1 MADAFDAPGTV
12 KPFGIFSSAAW
23 QPEGKVLHVSGQV
36 AQDATG
42 SVMGKGDIR
51 AQTRQVLENIRT
63 VLASAGGTM
72 DDVARVT
79 VYVTGM
85 SGLAQLHRGRGQ
97 GLRRRQPAHTAGYAH
112 SRAVRALTPFGGG
125 PVKSKSATQRAQSLA
140 PQATLFPSGLTSG
153 RQPGISRF

>member
-36 AQDATG
+36 AQDTTG
-42 SVMGKGDIR
+42 AVMGKGDIR

-63 VLASAGGTM
+63 VLAAAGGTM

-79 VYVTGM
+79 VYVTDM
-85 SGLAQLHRGRGQ
+85 SGLAQIHE
-97 GLRRRQPAHTAGYAH
+97 
-112 SRAVRALTPFGGG
+112 VRAQYFRRPYPASTLVE
-125 PVKSKSATQRAQSLA
+125 VKRLVKPEYLIEIDAVAVIPADRVKR
-140 PQATLFPSGLTSG
+140 PS
-153 RQPGISRF
+153 

>member
-79 VYVTGM
+79 VYVTDM
-85 SGLAQLHRGRGQ
+85 SGLAQIHEVRGQ
-97 GLRRRQPAHTAGYAH
+97 YFRRPYPASTLVEVKRLVKPEYLIEID
-112 SRAVRALTPFGGG
+112 AVAVIPADR
-125 PVKSKSATQRAQSLA
+125 VKR
-140 PQATLFPSGLTSG
+140 PS
-153 RQPGISRF
+153 

>member
-36 AQDATG
+36 AQDTTG
-42 SVMGKGDIR
+42 AVMGKGDIR

-63 VLASAGGTM
+63 VLAAAGGTM

-79 VYVTGM
+79 VYVTDM
-85 SGLAQLHRGRGQ
+85 SGLAQIHEVRGQ
-97 GLRRRQPAHTAGYAH
+97 YFRRPYPASTLVEVKRLVKPEYLIEID
-112 SRAVRALTPFGGG
+112 AVAVIPADR
-125 PVKSKSATQRAQSLA
+125 VKR
-140 PQATLFPSGLTSG
+140 PS
-153 RQPGISRF
+153 

>member
-12 KPFGIFSSAAW
+12 KPFGIFSGAAW

-63 VLASAGGTM
+63 VLAGAGGTM

-79 VYVTGM
+79 VYVTDM
-85 SGLAQLHRGRGQ
+85 SGLGQIHEVRGQ
-97 GLRRRQPAHTAGYAH
+97 YFRRPYPASTLVEVKRLVKPEYLIEID
-112 SRAVRALTPFGGG
+112 AVAVIPADR
-125 PVKSKSATQRAQSLA
+125 VKR
-140 PQATLFPSGLTSG
+140 PS
-153 RQPGISRF
+153 

>member
-36 AQDATG
+36 AQDTTG

-63 VLASAGGTM
+63 VLAGAGGTM

-79 VYVTGM
+79 VYVTDM
-85 SGLAQLHRGRGQ
+85 SGLAQIHE
-97 GLRRRQPAHTAGYAH
+97 
-112 SRAVRALTPFGGG
+112 VRAQYFRRPYPASTLVE
-125 PVKSKSATQRAQSLA
+125 VKRLVKPEYLIEIDAVAVIPADRVKR
-140 PQATLFPSGLTSG
+140 TS
-153 RQPGISRF
+153 

>member
-72 DDVARVT
+72 ADVARVT
-79 VYVTGM
+79 VYVTDM
-85 SGLAQLHRGRGQ
+85 SGLAQIHE
-97 GLRRRQPAHTAGYAH
+97 
-112 SRAVRALTPFGGG
+112 VRAQYFRRPYPASTLVE
-125 PVKSKSATQRAQSLA
+125 VKRLVKPEYLIEIDAVAVIPADRVKR
-140 PQATLFPSGLTSG
+140 PS
-153 RQPGISRF
+153 

>member
-42 SVMGKGDIR
+42 AIMGTGDIR

-63 VLASAGGTM
+63 VLAGAGGTM

-79 VYVTGM
+79 VYVTDM
-85 SGLAQLHRGRGQ
+85 SGLAQIHE
-97 GLRRRQPAHTAGYAH
+97 
-112 SRAVRALTPFGGG
+112 VRAQYFRRPYPASTLVE
-125 PVKSKSATQRAQSLA
+125 VKRLVKPEYLIEIDAVAVIPADRVKR
-140 PQATLFPSGLTSG
+140 PS
-153 RQPGISRF
+153 

>member
-42 SVMGKGDIR
+42 AVMGKGDIT

-63 VLASAGGTM
+63 VLAGAGGTM

-79 VYVTGM
+79 VYVTDM
-85 SGLAQLHRGRGQ
+85 SGLAQIHEVRGQ
-97 GLRRRQPAHTAGYAH
+97 YFRRPYPASTLVEVKRLVKPEYLIEID
-112 SRAVRALTPFGGG
+112 AVAVIPADR
-125 PVKSKSATQRAQSLA
+125 VKR
-140 PQATLFPSGLTSG
+140 PS
-153 RQPGISRF
+153 

>member
-42 SVMGKGDIR
+42 AVMGKDDIR

-63 VLASAGGTM
+63 VLAGVGGTM

-79 VYVTGM
+79 VYVTDM
-85 SGLAQLHRGRGQ
+85 SGLAQIHEVRGQ
-97 GLRRRQPAHTAGYAH
+97 YFRRPYPASTLVEVKRLVKPDYLIEID
-112 SRAVRALTPFGGG
+112 AVAVIPADR
-125 PVKSKSATQRAQSLA
+125 VKR
-140 PQATLFPSGLTSG
+140 TS
-153 RQPGISRF
+153 

>member
-42 SVMGKGDIR
+42 AIMGTGDIR
-51 AQTRQVLENIRT
+51 AQTRQVIENIRT
-63 VLASAGGTM
+63 VLAAAGGTL

-79 VYVTGM
+79 VYVTDM
-85 SGLAQLHRGRGQ
+85 SGLGQIHEVRGQ
-97 GLRRRQPAHTAGYAH
+97 YFRRPYPASTLVEVKRLVKPEYLIEID
-112 SRAVRALTPFGGG
+112 AVAVIPADR
-125 PVKSKSATQRAQSLA
+125 VKR
-140 PQATLFPSGLTSG
+140 PS
-153 RQPGISRF
+153 

>member
-36 AQDATG
+36 AQDTTG

-63 VLASAGGTM
+63 VLAAAGGTM

-79 VYVTGM
+79 VYVTDM
-85 SGLAQLHRGRGQ
+85 SGLAQIHE
-97 GLRRRQPAHTAGYAH
+97 
-112 SRAVRALTPFGGG
+112 VRAQYFRRPYPASTLVE
-125 PVKSKSATQRAQSLA
+125 VKRLVKPEYLIEIDAVAVIPADRVKR
-140 PQATLFPSGLTSG
+140 PS
-153 RQPGISRF
+153 

>member
-42 SVMGKGDIR
+42 AVMGKGDIT

-63 VLASAGGTM
+63 VLAGAGGTM

-79 VYVTGM
+79 VYVTDM
-85 SGLAQLHRGRGQ
+85 SGLAQIHE
-97 GLRRRQPAHTAGYAH
+97 
-112 SRAVRALTPFGGG
+112 VRAQYFQRPYPASTLVEVRRL
-125 PVKSKSATQRAQSLA
+125 VKPEYLIEIDAVAVIPADRGKR
-140 PQATLFPSGLTSG
+140 PS
-153 RQPGISRF
+153 

>member
-79 VYVTGM
+79 VYVTDM
-85 SGLAQLHRGRGQ
+85 SGLAQIHE
-97 GLRRRQPAHTAGYAH
+97 
-112 SRAVRALTPFGGG
+112 VRAQYFRRPYPASTLVE
-125 PVKSKSATQRAQSLA
+125 VKRLVKPEYLIEIDAVAVIPADRVKR
-140 PQATLFPSGLTSG
+140 PS
-153 RQPGISRF
+153 

>member
-42 SVMGKGDIR
+42 ALVGKGDIR

-63 VLASAGGTM
+63 VLAGAGGTM

-79 VYVTGM
+79 VYVTDM
-85 SGLAQLHRGRGQ
+85 SGLGQ
-97 GLRRRQPAHTAGYAH
+97 IHE
-112 SRAVRALTPFGGG
+112 VRAQYFRRPYPASTLVEVRSL
-125 PVKSKSATQRAQSLA
+125 VKPEYLIEIDAVAVIPADRVKR
-140 PQATLFPSGLTSG
+140 PS
-153 RQPGISRF
+153 

>member
-79 VYVTGM
+79 VYVTDM
-85 SGLAQLHRGRGQ
+85 SGLAQIHE
-97 GLRRRQPAHTAGYAH
+97 
-112 SRAVRALTPFGGG
+112 VRAQYFRRPYPASTLVEVRSL
-125 PVKSKSATQRAQSLA
+125 VKPEYLIEIDAVAVIPADRVKR
-140 PQATLFPSGLTSG
+140 PS
-153 RQPGISRF
+153 

>member
-42 SVMGKGDIR
+42 AVMGKGDIR
-51 AQTRQVLENIRT
+51 GQTRQVLENIRT
-63 VLASAGGTM
+63 VLAGAGGTM

-79 VYVTGM
+79 VYVTDK
-85 SGLAQLHRGRGQ
+85 SGLGQ
-97 GLRRRQPAHTAGYAH
+97 IHE
-112 SRAVRALTPFGGG
+112 VRAQYFRRPYPASTLVE
-125 PVKSKSATQRAQSLA
+125 VKRLVKPEYLIEIDAVAVIPADRVKR
-140 PQATLFPSGLTSG
+140 PS
-153 RQPGISRF
+153 

>member
-79 VYVTGM
+79 VYVTDM
-85 SGLAQLHRGRGQ
+85 SGLGQIHEVRGQ
-97 GLRRRQPAHTAGYAH
+97 YFRRPYPASTLVEVKRLVKPEYLIEID
-112 SRAVRALTPFGGG
+112 AVAVIPADR
-125 PVKSKSATQRAQSLA
+125 VKR
-140 PQATLFPSGLTSG
+140 PS
-153 RQPGISRF
+153 

>member
-23 QPEGKVLHVSGQV
+23 QPEGKVLHIAGQV

-42 SVMGKGDIR
+42 ALVGKDDIR

-63 VLASAGGTM
+63 VLAAAGGTM

-79 VYVTGM
+79 VYVTDM
-85 SGLAQLHRGRGQ
+85 SGLGQIHEVRGQ
-97 GLRRRQPAHTAGYAH
+97 YFRRPYPASTLVEVKRLVKPDYLIEID
-112 SRAVRALTPFGGG
+112 AVAVIPADR
-125 PVKSKSATQRAQSLA
+125 VKR
-140 PQATLFPSGLTSG
+140 TS
-153 RQPGISRF
+153 

>member
-23 QPEGKVLHVSGQV
+23 QPEGKVLHIAGQV

-42 SVMGKGDIR
+42 ALVGKDDIR

-63 VLASAGGTM
+63 VLAGVGGTM

-79 VYVTGM
+79 VYVTDM
-85 SGLAQLHRGRGQ
+85 SGLAQIHEVRGQ
-97 GLRRRQPAHTAGYAH
+97 YFRRPYPASTLVEVKRLVKPEYLIEID
-112 SRAVRALTPFGGG
+112 AVAVIPADRVRRP
-125 PVKSKSATQRAQSLA
+125 P
-140 PQATLFPSGLTSG
+140 
-153 RQPGISRF
+153 

>member
-63 VLASAGGTM
+63 VLAAGGGTM

-79 VYVTGM
+79 VYVTDM
-85 SGLAQLHRGRGQ
+85 SGLGQIHEVRGQ
-97 GLRRRQPAHTAGYAH
+97 YFRRPYPASTLVEVKRLVKPEYLIEID
-112 SRAVRALTPFGGG
+112 AVAVIPADR
-125 PVKSKSATQRAQSLA
+125 VKR
-140 PQATLFPSGLTSG
+140 PS
-153 RQPGISRF
+153 

>member
-23 QPEGKVLHVSGQV
+23 QPEGKVLHIAGQV

-42 SVMGKGDIR
+42 ALVGKDDIR

-63 VLASAGGTM
+63 VLAGVGGTM

-79 VYVTGM
+79 VYVTDM
-85 SGLAQLHRGRGQ
+85 SGLAQIHEVRGQ
-97 GLRRRQPAHTAGYAH
+97 YFRRPYPASTLVEVKRLVKPEYLIEID
-112 SRAVRALTPFGGG
+112 AVAVIPADR
-125 PVKSKSATQRAQSLA
+125 VKR
-140 PQATLFPSGLTSG
+140 TS
-153 RQPGISRF
+153 

>member
-42 SVMGKGDIR
+42 AVMGKGDIR
-51 AQTRQVLENIRT
+51 AQPRQVLENIRT
-63 VLASAGGTM
+63 VLAGAGGTM

-79 VYVTGM
+79 VYVTDM
-85 SGLAQLHRGRGQ
+85 SGLAQIHEVRGQ
-97 GLRRRQPAHTAGYAH
+97 YFRRPYPASTLVEVKRLVKPEYLIEID
-112 SRAVRALTPFGGG
+112 AVAVIPADR
-125 PVKSKSATQRAQSLA
+125 VKR
-140 PQATLFPSGLTSG
+140 PS
-153 RQPGISRF
+153 

>member
-42 SVMGKGDIR
+42 AIMGTGDIR

-79 VYVTGM
+79 VYVTDM
-85 SGLAQLHRGRGQ
+85 SGLAQIHE
-97 GLRRRQPAHTAGYAH
+97 
-112 SRAVRALTPFGGG
+112 VRAQYFRRPYPASTLVEVRSL
-125 PVKSKSATQRAQSLA
+125 VKPEYLIEIDAVAVIPTDRVKR
-140 PQATLFPSGLTSG
+140 PS
-153 RQPGISRF
+153 

>member
-36 AQDATG
+36 AQDTTG

-79 VYVTGM
+79 VYVTDM
-85 SGLAQLHRGRGQ
+85 SGLAQIHEVRGQ
-97 GLRRRQPAHTAGYAH
+97 YFRRPYPASTLVEVKRLVKPEYLIEID
-112 SRAVRALTPFGGG
+112 AVAVIPADR
-125 PVKSKSATQRAQSLA
+125 VKR
-140 PQATLFPSGLTSG
+140 PS
-153 RQPGISRF
+153 

>member
-42 SVMGKGDIR
+42 AVMGKDDIR
-51 AQTRQVLENIRT
+51 AQTRQVIENIRT
-63 VLASAGGTM
+63 VLAAAGGTL

-79 VYVTGM
+79 VYVTDM
-85 SGLAQLHRGRGQ
+85 SGLAQIHEVRGQ
-97 GLRRRQPAHTAGYAH
+97 YFRRPYPASTLVEVKRLVKPDYLIEID
-112 SRAVRALTPFGGG
+112 AVAVIPADR
-125 PVKSKSATQRAQSLA
+125 VKR
-140 PQATLFPSGLTSG
+140 TS
-153 RQPGISRF
+153 

>member
-42 SVMGKGDIR
+42 AIMGTGDIR

-63 VLASAGGTM
+63 VLAGAGGTM

-79 VYVTGM
+79 VYVTDM
-85 SGLAQLHRGRGQ
+85 SGLGQ
-97 GLRRRQPAHTAGYAH
+97 IHE
-112 SRAVRALTPFGGG
+112 VRAQYFRRPYPASTLVEVRSL
-125 PVKSKSATQRAQSLA
+125 VKPEYLIEIDAVAVIPTDRVKR
-140 PQATLFPSGLTSG
+140 PS
-153 RQPGISRF
+153 

>member
-42 SVMGKGDIR
+42 AIMGTGDIR

-63 VLASAGGTM
+63 VLAGAGGTM

-79 VYVTGM
+79 VYVTDM
-85 SGLAQLHRGRGQ
+85 SGLGQ
-97 GLRRRQPAHTAGYAH
+97 IHE
-112 SRAVRALTPFGGG
+112 VRAQYFRRPYPASTLVE
-125 PVKSKSATQRAQSLA
+125 VKRLVKPEYLIEIDAVAVIPADRVKR
-140 PQATLFPSGLTSG
+140 TS
-153 RQPGISRF
+153 

>member
-36 AQDATG
+36 AQDTTG

-79 VYVTGM
+79 VYVTDM
-85 SGLAQLHRGRGQ
+85 SGLGQIHEVRGQ
-97 GLRRRQPAHTAGYAH
+97 YFRRPYPASTLVEVKRLVKPEYLIEID
-112 SRAVRALTPFGGG
+112 AVAVIPADR
-125 PVKSKSATQRAQSLA
+125 VKR
-140 PQATLFPSGLTSG
+140 PS
-153 RQPGISRF
+153 